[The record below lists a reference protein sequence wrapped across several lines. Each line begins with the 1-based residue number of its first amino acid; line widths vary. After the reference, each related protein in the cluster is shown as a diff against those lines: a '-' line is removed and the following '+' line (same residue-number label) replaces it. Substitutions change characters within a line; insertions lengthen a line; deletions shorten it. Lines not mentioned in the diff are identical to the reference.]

1 MKLKKT
7 VALLLTASMTALTFA
22 GCGGDSDDQGSG
34 GKEGSKSD
42 VKAALICSSSGL
54 GDNSFNDAA
63 WVGFNNAEEELG
75 VEITVVEPADVADY
89 LTSASTLA
97 ESGYDIVF
105 ATGNDWGDT
114 ITEVAALYPDTYF
127 VGLNVEAEGDNVA
140 VAQTADHEI
149 GFLVG
154 ALASMMSKSGTV
166 GFLGGKD
173 VPSQERFNV
182 GYSEGAQYI
191 NSEINILTTYVGAFN
206 DPSTGKEYSMEMINQ
221 GADVIFHTAGQSG
234 NGLFEAISENEGV
247 YAIGVDSDQDAM
259 VEGKVLTSAM
269 KRLDTI
275 AYDMI
280 SKVVDGDFESGTV
293 IYDLANDGVGLTDF
307 EYTKDTIG
315 EDNIAKLEEL
325 KQEIIDGTIEVTDIY
340 EE

>member
-1 MKLKKT
+1 MKLKKA
-7 VALLLTASMTALTFA
+7 VALLLTASMTVLTFA
-22 GCGGDSDDQGSG
+22 GCGSDSDNQKSSG
-34 GKEGSKSD
+34 GGESKTD

-63 WVGFNNAEEELG
+63 WVGFNNAEKDLG

-154 ALASMMSKSGTV
+154 ALASMMSGSGTV

-191 NSEINILTTYVGAFN
+191 NPDINILTTYVGAFN

-234 NGLFEAISENEGV
+234 NGLFEAITENDGV

-280 SKVVDGDFESGTV
+280 SKVVDGEFESGTI

-307 EYTKDTIG
+307 EYTRDIIG
-315 EDNIAKLEEL
+315 EDNISRLEEI
-325 KQEIIDGTIEVTDIY
+325 KQEIIDGTIDVTDIY